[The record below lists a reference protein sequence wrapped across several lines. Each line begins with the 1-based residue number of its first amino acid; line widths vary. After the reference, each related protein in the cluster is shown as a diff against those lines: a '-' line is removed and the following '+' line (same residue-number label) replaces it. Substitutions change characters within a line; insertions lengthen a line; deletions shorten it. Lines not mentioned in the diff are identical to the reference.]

1 MTPTKRA
8 FDIASAL
15 FLLIVL
21 LPVILAVALAI
32 RLLDGA
38 PVFYVSERMRA
49 PGQPF
54 RLVKFRT
61 MKPVATD
68 SGVTGGDKT
77 DRITR
82 TGAVLRRTRLDELP
96 QLWNILKGDMS
107 FVGPRPPLRSYVER
121 FPELYAEVLKSRPG
135 VTGLASVVFHRHE
148 EALLAR
154 CTTVEET
161 DRVYASNCVPR
172 KARLDL
178 IYRERQGFCFDI
190 VLMFKTVFRRIPL
203 HRRGTPKP

>member
-1 MTPTKRA
+1 MSPAKRL
-8 FDIASAL
+8 FDIAASL
-15 FLLIVL
+15 FLAIVL
-21 LPVILAVALAI
+21 MPVILAVALAI

-96 QLWNILKGDMS
+96 QLWNILMGDMS
-107 FVGPRPPLRSYVER
+107 FVGPRPPLRLYVER
-121 FPELYAEVLKSRPG
+121 FPDLYAQVLQSRPG

-154 CTTVEET
+154 CTTLEET
-161 DRVYASNCVPR
+161 DRVYAGTCVPR

-178 IYRERQGFCFDI
+178 IYRDRRNLCFD
-190 VLMFKTVFRRIPL
+190 VALMFKTVFRRVPL
-203 HRRGTPKP
+203 HRRRTPRP

>member
-1 MTPTKRA
+1 MTPGKRL
-8 FDIASAL
+8 FDVVVG
-15 FLLIVL
+15 LILGLVL
-21 LPVILAVALAI
+21 LPVILAVAVAI
-32 RLLDGA
+32 RVMDGA

-49 PGQPF
+49 PGRPF

-68 SGVTGGDKT
+68 SGVTGGDKS

-82 TGAVLRRTRLDELP
+82 TGAFLRRTRLDELP

-107 FVGPRPPLRSYVER
+107 FVGPRPPLRLYVER
-121 FPELYAEVLKSRPG
+121 FPDLYAQVLQSRPG
-135 VTGLASVVFHRHE
+135 VTGLASVIFHRHE

-154 CTTVEET
+154 CTTLEET
-161 DRVYASNCVPR
+161 DRVYAGTCVPR

-178 IYRERQGFCFDI
+178 IYRDRRSLCLDI
-190 VLMFKTVFRRIPL
+190 ALMIKTVFRRLPL
-203 HRRGTPKP
+203 HRRPAPRP